1 MNRQI
6 DHDGLYDLSYLNQ
19 VFQGNQQMIDQIISL
34 FIQQVPNFV
43 HEMTIAVREN
53 RLGDLHPLAH
63 KAKSSVAMLGMKEVE
78 YLFLQV
84 EFCSKNNKTPERLG
98 GMVQQLSELI
108 EHAGESLKIE
118 LSSRSAA

>member
-34 FIQQVPNFV
+34 FIQQVPSFV
-43 HEMTIAVREN
+43 HEMTIAVSEN

-84 EFCSKNNKTPERLG
+84 EFCSKNNKTPERLS
-98 GMVQQLSELI
+98 GMVEQLAELI
-108 EHAGESLKIE
+108 ENTGESLKLE
-118 LSSRSAA
+118 LNSRSAA